1 MEREATTD
9 YAQQIFAGQIPI
21 YEDDRLTVYRV
32 IEPAERGPYLILAPG
47 WAPRQSDEAGTVWRD
62 LPADQ
67 SAGFEVISPGGG
79 PLGLEIEVAAP
90 AGGKLV
96 LMDAAGEELA
106 SWALSP
112 EVATVRSRPFKTR
125 SDAPTGLRLVYE
137 GQTDEPA
144 AIYEVSVTIAK

>member
-1 MEREATTD
+1 MWRELP
-9 YAQQIFAGQIPI
+9 AGQ
-21 YEDDRLTVYRV
+21 
-32 IEPAERGPYLILAPG
+32 PAGLEI
-47 WAPRQSDEAGTVWRD
+47 
-62 LPADQ
+62 
-67 SAGFEVISPGGG
+67 ISPSGG

-96 LMDAAGEELA
+96 LMDAAGEVLA

-112 EVATVRSRPFKTR
+112 EVATVRGGPFKTN

-144 AIYEVSVTIAK
+144 AIYEISVTPAK